1 MTYVVSHSRVDAE
14 VSAFDREPRQWWTEC
29 LAILAEDPHPRFA
42 TWTTE
47 RPVAGTWTFDIVEE
61 VSISG
66 ETVFV
71 LTAEFFVHDSL
82 VYAIK
87 EQSREVEVVFL
98 RPNRRA

>member
-1 MTYVVSHSRVDAE
+1 
-14 VSAFDREPRQWWTEC
+14 
-29 LAILAEDPHPRFA
+29 
-42 TWTTE
+42 
-47 RPVAGTWTFDIVEE
+47 
-61 VSISG
+61 
-66 ETVFV
+66 VFV